1 MSKLKKEKEKKVKI
15 KKINIIK
22 ILLFIFITVSIFI
35 IYKLVLSMEK
45 FGPEISDRK
54 EYTETAHF
62 NKQIETE
69 MQKIEDAIYY
79 GVWYNYID
87 SDNSYFSYINRPDAN
102 IEYIAVIETN
112 SGNQYMLSNLLLV
125 TGEVIDNFKQ
135 DYKYYI
141 CSLNSIPDTN
151 INSLW
156 NYGFKADQSRLSKL
170 DMYIRV
176 NFDKTGYMSQ
186 DKHEFEQISKNF
198 NLLIGTV
205 VINIIISIIL
215 IITLTKKEDKTGKDF
230 INTIYQ
236 EIIISLFILG
246 ISIKIIPYSSEYI
259 KLIIYLVIYFLCEN
273 IYFAIIRKIKNR
285 GVQKE
290 AHSTYSFIY
299 KIKRMGKLLIAIAII
314 TILGIAIVMYIRNF
328 IYLYNQYIIL
338 GILIYIAIVAYVI
351 KFNLDYIELEKNIR
365 NIANGDYQ
373 TKLESK
379 NKFFKDLAYD
389 INNIRSGIEEAVN
402 EKVKSERLK
411 TDLITNVSHDL
422 KTPLTSIINYTN
434 LLKKENIENENAK
447 KYIEI
452 LEDKSKKLKNLT
464 EDLIEASKI
473 TSGNETISLEKLNFA
488 EMILQANGEFAE
500 KFDSKNLKLISKIQQ
515 EEMYANLDSKKMWRV
530 LENIYNNIYKYAQEK
545 TRVYVDLKEN
555 ENKKIQ
561 FTIKNI
567 SKEELNITP
576 DELMERFVR
585 GDKSRTTGGNGLRT
599 FNCKRL
605 SRITKGKTRNTNTR

>member
-1 MSKLKKEKEKKVKI
+1 MSNSGKNKEKNNKVR
-15 KKINIIK
+15 KINILK
-22 ILLFIFITVSIFI
+22 ILLFISITLSIVLV
-35 IYKLVLSMEK
+35 YKLISSVQK
-45 FGPEISDRK
+45 FGPEVLENK
-54 EYTETAHF
+54 EYAETSYF
-62 NKQIETE
+62 NEQI
-69 MQKIEDAIYY
+69 KIEIQRIEHAIYNS
-79 GVWYNYID
+79 VWENYID
-87 SDNSYFSYINRPDAN
+87 YNDNFNYINRQETN
-102 IEYIAVIETN
+102 IEYIAVITTT
-112 SGNQYMLSNLLLV
+112 SHNQYMFSNLPSV
-125 TGEVIDNFKQ
+125 TNSDLKNFKEY
-135 DYKYYI
+135 YKYYI
-141 CSLNSIPDTN
+141 CSLNSMPDTN

-170 DMYIRV
+170 DVYIRV
-176 NFDKTGYMSQ
+176 NFDRPGYMSQ
-186 DKHEFEQISKNF
+186 DKEEFEQVSKNS
-198 NLLIGTV
+198 NLLIGTAV
-205 VINIIISIIL
+205 ISIIL
-215 IITLTKKEDKTGKDF
+215 SIILLIVLTKKEDKTGKDF
-230 INTIYQ
+230 LNTIYQ
-236 EIIISLFILG
+236 EVIISLLILG
-246 ISIKIIPYSSEYI
+246 VSIKVIPYSSEYI
-259 KLIIYLVIYFLCEN
+259 KLIIYLAIYFICEN
-273 IYFAIIRKIKNR
+273 IYFAIVRKIKNR

-290 AHSTYSFIY
+290 QQSTFTFIY
-299 KIKRMGKLLIAIAII
+299 KIKKMHKLLIAITVI

-351 KFNLDYIELEKNIR
+351 KFNLDYIELEKNIK

-452 LEDKSKKLKNLT
+452 LENKSKKLKNLT

-473 TSGNETISLEKLNFA
+473 TSGNETVTLQKLNFA

-500 KFDSKNLKLISKIQQ
+500 KFDSKELKIIANIQKD
-515 EEMYANLDSKKMWRV
+515 EIYANLDSKKMWRV

-545 TRVYVDLKEN
+545 TRVYVDLKQN
-555 ENKKIQ
+555 ENNKIQ

>member
-1 MSKLKKEKEKKVKI
+1 MSNSGKNKEKNNKVR
-15 KKINIIK
+15 KINILK
-22 ILLFIFITVSIFI
+22 ILLFISITLSIVLV
-35 IYKLVLSMEK
+35 YKLISCVQK
-45 FGPEISDRK
+45 FGPEVLEKK
-54 EYTETAHF
+54 EYTEISYF
-62 NKQIETE
+62 NEQI
-69 MQKIEDAIYY
+69 KIEIQRIEHAIYNS
-79 GVWYNYID
+79 VWENYID
-87 SDNSYFSYINRPDAN
+87 YNENFNYINRQEAN
-102 IEYIAVIETN
+102 IEYIAVITTT
-112 SGNQYMLSNLLLV
+112 SHNQYMFSNLPSV
-125 TGEVIDNFKQ
+125 TDSDLKNFKEY
-135 DYKYYI
+135 YKYYI
-141 CSLNSIPDTN
+141 CSLNSMPDTN
-151 INSLW
+151 INSLL

-170 DMYIRV
+170 DVYIRV
-176 NFDKTGYMSQ
+176 NFDKPGYMSQ
-186 DKHEFEQISKNF
+186 DKEEFEQVSKNS
-198 NLLIGTV
+198 NLLIGTA
-205 VINIIISIIL
+205 VISTILSIIL
-215 IITLTKKEDKTGKDF
+215 LIVLTKKEDKTGKDF
-230 INTIYQ
+230 LNTIYQ
-236 EIIISLFILG
+236 EVIISLLILG
-246 ISIKIIPYSSEYI
+246 VSIKVIPYSSEYI
-259 KLIIYLVIYFLCEN
+259 KLIIYLAIYFICEN
-273 IYFAIIRKIKNR
+273 IYFAIVRKIKNR
-285 GVQKE
+285 GVKKE
-290 AHSTYSFIY
+290 QQSTFTFIY
-299 KIKRMGKLLIAIAII
+299 KIKKMHKLLIAIIVI

-351 KFNLDYIELEKNIR
+351 KFNLDYIELEKNIK

-452 LEDKSKKLKNLT
+452 LENKSKKLKNLT

-473 TSGNETISLEKLNFA
+473 TSGNETVTLQKLNFA

-500 KFDSKNLKLISKIQQ
+500 KFDSKELKIIANIQKD
-515 EEMYANLDSKKMWRV
+515 EIYANLDSKKMWRV

-545 TRVYVDLKEN
+545 TRVYVDLKQN
-555 ENKKIQ
+555 ENNKIQ

>member
-1 MSKLKKEKEKKVKI
+1 MSNFGKNKENNYKV
-15 KKINIIK
+15 KKINILK
-22 ILLFIFITVSIFI
+22 ILLFIFITLSIFLV
-35 IYKLVLSMEK
+35 YKLISSVQK
-45 FGPEISDRK
+45 FGPEVLDKK
-54 EYTETAHF
+54 EYTETSYF
-62 NKQIETE
+62 NEQIKTGI
-69 MQKIEDAIYY
+69 QRIENAFYNS
-79 GVWYNYID
+79 VWGNYID
-87 SDNSYFSYINRPDAN
+87 YNDNFNYINRPELN
-102 IEYIAVIETN
+102 MEYIAVIKTT
-112 SGNQYMLSNLLLV
+112 SDNQYMFSNLPLV
-125 TGEVIDNFKQ
+125 TDSDLKNFKEY
-135 DYKYYI
+135 YKYYI
-141 CSLNSIPDTN
+141 CSLNSMPDTN
-151 INSLW
+151 INSLL
-156 NYGFKADQSRLSKL
+156 NYGFKADQSRFSKL
-170 DMYIRV
+170 DIYIRI
-176 NFDKTGYMSQ
+176 NFEKPGDMSQ
-186 DKHEFEQISKNF
+186 DKHEFEQVSRNA
-198 NLLIGTV
+198 NLLIGTAV
-205 VINIIISIIL
+205 ISIIL
-215 IITLTKKEDKTGKDF
+215 SVILLIVLTKREDKTGKDF
-230 INTIYQ
+230 LNTIYQ
-236 EIIISLFILG
+236 EIIISLLILG
-246 ISIKIIPYSSEYI
+246 ISIKVILYSSEYI
-259 KLIIYLVIYFLCEN
+259 KLIIYLAIYFICEN
-273 IYFAIIRKIKNR
+273 IYFAIVRKIKNR
-285 GVQKE
+285 GVKKE
-290 AHSTYSFIY
+290 QETTFTFIY
-299 KIKRMGKLLIAIAII
+299 KIKKMHKLLIAITVI

-351 KFNLDYIELEKNIR
+351 KFNLDYIELEKNIK

-452 LEDKSKKLKNLT
+452 LENKSKKLKNLT

-473 TSGNETISLEKLNFA
+473 TSGNETVTLEKLNFA

-500 KFDSKNLKLISKIQQ
+500 KFDSKELKIISNIQKD
-515 EEMYANLDSKKMWRV
+515 EIYANLDSKKMWRV

-545 TRVYVDLKEN
+545 TRVYVDLKQN
-555 ENKKIQ
+555 ENNKIQ

-605 SRITKGKTRNTNTR
+605 SRITRGKTRNTNTR